1 MLYKPAPAV
10 NKFSE
15 TVMHIHVR
23 SSLYGVELRTELTTE
38 LCNFKMLVT
47 VGQDYSNM
55 YSKTRL

>member
-15 TVMHIHVR
+15 TVMHIR